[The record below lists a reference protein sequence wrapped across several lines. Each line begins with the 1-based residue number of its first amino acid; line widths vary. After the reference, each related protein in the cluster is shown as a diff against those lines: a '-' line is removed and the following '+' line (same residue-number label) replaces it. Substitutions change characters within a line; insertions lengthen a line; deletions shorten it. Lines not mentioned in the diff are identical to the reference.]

1 MTGTIINV
9 ILVLL
14 GSAIGL
20 IIHKRLPERIR
31 IIVFQAIG
39 LFTVVLG
46 IFLSLKS
53 QSFLVIIFSLI
64 SGALIGE
71 GFYLQERIEKGG
83 DKLKHWLKVKNEN
96 FTEGL
101 ITAFM
106 LFCVGSFTILGAIEE
121 GLTGDFTLLLT
132 KSVMDGFSSIALASA
147 FGFGVIFSVI
157 PLFIYQGSL
166 TIFASY
172 IAPYLDP
179 VLQNEISAVGG
190 ILIIGLGITI
200 LEIKK
205 IRILNLTPA
214 LITLVPI
221 HYLEAYIRSF
231 F

>member
-14 GSAIGL
+14 GSALGL
-20 IIHKRLPERIR
+20 LVHKRFPERIR
-31 IIVFQAIG
+31 LIVFQAIG
-39 LFTVVLG
+39 LFTIMLG
-46 IFLSLKS
+46 IFLGLKS
-53 QSFLVIIFSLI
+53 QAFLVIIFSLI

-83 DKLKHWLKVKNEN
+83 DHLKKWLKVKNEN

-101 ITAFM
+101 VTAFL

-147 FGFGVIFSVI
+147 FGFGVMFSVI

-166 TIFASY
+166 TLFASY
-172 IAPYLDP
+172 IEPYLDP
-179 VLQNEISAVGG
+179 ILQNEISAVGG
-190 ILIIGLGITI
+190 IMIIGLGISI

-205 IRILNLTPA
+205 IRVLNLTPA
-214 LITLVPI
+214 LLTVVPI
-221 HYLEAYIRSF
+221 HYFEEYIRSLF
-231 F
+231 

>member
-14 GSAIGL
+14 GSTIGL
-20 IIHKRLPERIR
+20 IIHRRFPERIR

-46 IFLSLKS
+46 IYLSLKS
-53 QSFLVIIFSLI
+53 QAFLVIIFSLI

-83 DKLKHWLKVKNEN
+83 DNLKNWLKVKNEN

-106 LFCVGSFTILGAIEE
+106 LFCIGSFTILGAIEE

-190 ILIIGLGITI
+190 ILIIGLGISI